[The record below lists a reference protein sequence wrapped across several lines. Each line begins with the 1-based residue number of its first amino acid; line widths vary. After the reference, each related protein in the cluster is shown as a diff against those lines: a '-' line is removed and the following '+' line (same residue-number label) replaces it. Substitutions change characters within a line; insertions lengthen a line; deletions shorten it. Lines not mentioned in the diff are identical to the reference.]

1 MLSTMDE
8 KFQSHV
14 DKEKWEMGTEG
25 EGGTCVCG
33 GGGGGGGDWGRIEC

>member
-25 EGGTCVCG
+25 EGGTCVCVAVVVVG
-33 GGGGGGGDWGRIEC
+33 EWGRIEC